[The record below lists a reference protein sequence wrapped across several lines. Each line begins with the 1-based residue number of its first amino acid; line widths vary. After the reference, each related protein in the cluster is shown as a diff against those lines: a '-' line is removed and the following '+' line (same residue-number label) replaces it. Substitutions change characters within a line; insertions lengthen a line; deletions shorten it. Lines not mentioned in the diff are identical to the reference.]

1 MGPAISRGL
10 YEETV
15 FKRIAMTLAL
25 MAAPAGLL
33 AQATPTASRS
43 GDLQIGGGYSNANSD
58 YLPNRFNGGTVY
70 FDYDF
75 YHHFG
80 VEGEFRFI
88 KDGPSGIY
96 EKTYQVGG
104 RYSRTYKSRYQPYVK
119 GMYGRGVFNFAENK
133 VTYANLAYNM
143 FVVGGGLDYHLLRNV
158 NLRGDFEY
166 QKWMSFQ
173 PNGLSPTVFTIGA
186 AYHFGPGRLSLSR

>member
-1 MGPAISRGL
+1 
-10 YEETV
+10 
-15 FKRIAMTLAL
+15 

-43 GDLQIGGGYSNANSD
+43 GDLQVGGGFSSANSD
-58 YLPNRFNGGTVY
+58 YLPNRFNGGTAY

-80 VEGEFRFI
+80 IEGEFRFV
-88 KDGPSGIY
+88 KDGPTGIY

-119 GMYGRGVFNFAENK
+119 VMYGRGVFNLTDSAGK
-133 VTYANLAYNM
+133 TTSNLPYNM
-143 FVVGGGLDYHLLRNV
+143 FVAGGGLDYHLFRNV
-158 NLRGDFEY
+158 NLRGDYEY
-166 QKWMSFQ
+166 QRWMGFPPS
-173 PNGLSPTVFTIGA
+173 GLSPTVFTIGA
-186 AYHFGPGRLSLSR
+186 AYHFGPGRLSLSK